1 MNNNNNTNAEGEGG
15 EVLAPWDPMNT
26 NPTPGP
32 GNNLTP
38 AQTAAWRERER
49 RQRSI
54 RLVMMFMLMLLLM
67 DSEEQAVRQ
76 RSENR
81 KRRERQHRS
90 YRLTPDVFGARRAQE
105 KRLKELTQKH
115 PRYAALN
122 EKNQGKDV
130 PADVLSWA
138 ETHAEMVKD
147 EFVAVNA
154 DAANDK
160 DPQEK
165 QDPQE
170 KNKVFHYPWNATG
183 FYRGE
188 WSRDGNDERE
198 EEGEGSTAEET
209 KASDAGTQDRVGD
222 GDEASST
229 SEDKPEEKK
238 NVIPVQYVDAR
249 ALESEMRV
257 TMEQTPEMGLVLL
270 PVGKEVLL
278 RHDHNN
284 FTSYDWN
291 LFSSMPPKNGA
302 DHYFMRTSDKII
314 ANSNEKGVSATGD
327 TNKEEEASEDDDDDD
342 EVAAVKNPSL
352 ETAKIT
358 LTKPSG
364 RAAFQLF
371 SRAVPGMQE
380 ISLVDGFLKLYDS
393 NMLGYS
399 THKDVLLRVQGVLL
413 HAIGRMSL
421 VANAGQGRS
430 VLVLGDQKNL
440 GSRNNAVLKEQ
451 IIVDE
456 VPLEQRRRRL
466 QEALEMLDSN
476 TPVGQIRDDAIVLF
490 GLDKLDG
497 LEGKDSSQAD
507 EKYQFKIESLSE
519 VAQEPGSMN
528 TTGNPEQSITKE
540 EEEPNPTDENG
551 SQRVSRH
558 LTKASG
564 WDTPGSSNKSD
575 MGGKTLS
582 NDKFAWSDV
591 LIPYP
596 FVFDD
601 ENGTIRNTKTAAA
614 RKMPPREQLLE
625 QNAGICEF
633 EVVMD
638 TKEVEWTLGDWRKLL
653 ERRVREAINLNPAN
667 KPLEPEDSETG
678 KKEEKRHRLS
688 YSGSSSSKSSRS
700 SREHQNRKAIQD
712 EALVMTMTGSIHS
725 HNCDFGASLN
735 VTALRTD
742 WEHTTTK
749 AINYSFYMM
758 LTCLTQIM
766 VLLRQL
772 LHTQARSS
780 ATRVSLLC
788 IGWQTMIDAML
799 CLGHIYLSLA
809 IKPLF
814 TAFAS
819 VAFFKWLIFCFI
831 EMKYWTLIVQAR
843 NSSNGGNTSTEQLRR
858 QVAMLHCRFYGALFV
873 AKVVF
878 SFVAEKYRIL
888 FALVLYSFWVPQI
901 VQNVITEAKRPMHN
915 WYIYGMSL
923 SRLVAPLYFF
933 AVPNNFLKEVYP
945 ESPTDPLMCELLVLW
960 VGIQTAV
967 LIGQGKY
974 GARFMIPARFLPPK
988 FDYSRPIPQS
998 LLPPGVSQE
1007 EIPNVQEPQPVV
1019 PIGEPV
1025 VRDRRTTTR
1034 NRNRGSRMNHQESS
1048 MTTEIVVN
1056 SPSTDSAHTLDCVI
1070 CYNSID
1076 VQNRRGYMLAPC
1088 DHIYHRDCLVQ
1099 WMEVKMECPI
1109 CRTELPTL

>member
-1 MNNNNNTNAEGEGG
+1 MNNNNNNNAEEEEGG
-15 EVLAPWDPMNT
+15 EVLAPWDSINT
-26 NPTPGP
+26 NPTAGP
-32 GNNLTP
+32 GANLTP

-67 DSEEQAVRQ
+67 DSEEQAVRK

-81 KRRERQHRS
+81 KKRERQHRS
-90 YRLTPDVFGARRAQE
+90 YRLTPEVFGARRTQE

-147 EFVAVNA
+147 EFVVVNA

-165 QDPQE
+165 QDPEE
-170 KNKVFHYPWNATG
+170 KNRVFHYPWNATG

-188 WSRDGNDERE
+188 WTRDGSDEK
-198 EEGEGSTAEET
+198 EEGEEGEESTAEET
-209 KASDAGTQDRVGD
+209 KASEGT
-222 GDEASST
+222 EASST
-229 SEDKPEEKK
+229 SKDNPEEKK

-257 TMEQTPEMGLVLL
+257 AMEQNSGQIGLVLL
-270 PVGKEVLL
+270 PAGKEVLL

-291 LFSSMPPKNGA
+291 LFSSMPPENGA
-302 DHYFMRTSDKII
+302 DHYFMRTSDKI
-314 ANSNEKGVSATGD
+314 ANSNGKGVSATGD
-327 TNKEEEASEDDDDDD
+327 TTKEEETSEDDDDDDD
-342 EVAAVKNPSL
+342 EVAAVKNPSIA
-352 ETAKIT
+352 TAKVT

-430 VLVLGDQKNL
+430 VLLLGDQKNL
-440 GSRNNAVLKEQ
+440 ASRKNDVLKEQ
-451 IIVDE
+451 IIEDE

-476 TPVGQIRDDAIVLF
+476 TPVGQIRDDAIMLF
-490 GLDKLDG
+490 GSDKLDVS
-497 LEGKDSSQAD
+497 EGQGSSKAQ
-507 EKYQFKIESLSE
+507 ENYQFKFESISE
-519 VAQEPGSMN
+519 LAREHGGVNA
-528 TTGNPEQSITKE
+528 TGNPEHSIAKE
-540 EEEPNPTDENG
+540 EEKLNPTDENG

-558 LTKASG
+558 LTKASSLG
-564 WDTPGSSNKSD
+564 APESSKKSD
-575 MGGKTLS
+575 MGGKQLS
-582 NDKFAWSDV
+582 NEKFAWSDV

-638 TKEVEWTLGDWRKLL
+638 AKEVEWNLGDWRKLL

-667 KPLEPEDSETG
+667 KPLEPEDSETE
-678 KKEEKRHRLS
+678 KKEDKRHRLS
-688 YSGSSSSKSSRS
+688 YSGSSSSKSARS
-700 SREHQNRKAIQD
+700 SREHHSRKAIQD

-843 NSSNGGNTSTEQLRR
+843 NSTNGGNTTTEQLRR

-878 SFVAEKYRIL
+878 SFVGEKYRIL

-960 VGIQTAV
+960 VGIQTAI

-1007 EIPNVQEPQPVV
+1007 EIPTVQEPQAVV

-1056 SPSTDSAHTLDCVI
+1056 SASTDSAHTLDCVI

-1088 DHIYHRDCLVQ
+1088 DHIFHRDCLVQ
-1099 WMEVKMECPI
+1099 WMDVKMECPI